1 VYLFPYQA
9 LTTTTDSTWY
19 SPTTDSSANRATFT
33 GSWTRGT
40 YTISYNANG
49 GTGAPSSQTKY

>member
-9 LTTTTDSTWY
+9 LTTNTNSTWY
-19 SPTTDSSANRATFT
+19 SPTTGSSTIRATFT

-49 GTGAPSSQTKY
+49 GTGAPSS